1 MGVTQR
7 QTQQLQPRRLR
18 EWVPG
23 SSLLQTSNFS
33 FLQLPNSKTNQ
44 PVKMAMSKIRQNYHE
59 DCEALINKQINME
72 FYASYVYLSMSS
84 FFNRDDQALHGFAEH
99 FKKESNEERGHG
111 MKLMEYQTKRGGR
124 VVFQD
129 IAKPTTMDWGSPL
142 EAMEAAL
149 ELEKTVNQSLLDIH
163 KVAGDKG
170 DGHLCDFLESE
181 YLSEQVEGIKAVG
194 DLITKMKRAG
204 DGLGLHI
211 IDKEMG
217 SQFSK
222 TCNTKP
228 QLAAIRLTDWI

>member
-1 MGVTQR
+1 
-7 QTQQLQPRRLR
+7 
-18 EWVPG
+18 
-23 SSLLQTSNFS
+23 
-33 FLQLPNSKTNQ
+33 
-44 PVKMAMSKIRQNYHE
+44 MAVSKIRQNYHE

-84 FFNRDDQALHGFAEH
+84 WFNRDDQALHGFAAH
-99 FKKESNEERGHG
+99 FKNESGEERAHG

-129 IAKPTTMDWGSPL
+129 IAKPTTMEWGTAL

-149 ELEKTVNQSLLDIH
+149 ELEKTVNQSLLDLH

-181 YLSEQVEGIKAVG
+181 YLGEQVEGIKAIG

-204 DGLGLHI
+204 DGLGLHL

-217 SQFSK
+217 S
-222 TCNTKP
+222 
-228 QLAAIRLTDWI
+228 

>member
-7 QTQQLQPRRLR
+7 QAQQLQPRRLR

-33 FLQLPNSKTNQ
+33 FLQLPQLQDQ
-44 PVKMAMSKIRQNYHE
+44 PTCQ
-59 DCEALINKQINME
+59 D
-72 FYASYVYLSMSS
+72 
-84 FFNRDDQALHGFAEH
+84 
-99 FKKESNEERGHG
+99 
-111 MKLMEYQTKRGGR
+111 GR
-124 VVFQD
+124 VQD
-129 IAKPTTMDWGSPL
+129 QTELPRGLRGVDQQADQHGILCLLRLSLHELLLQPRRPSPPWFRGSLQEGVERRARPRHEVDGVPDQEGRPRRLPGHRQARWKPW
-142 EAMEAAL
+142 AAL

-217 SQFSK
+217 S
-222 TCNTKP
+222 
-228 QLAAIRLTDWI
+228 

>member
-1 MGVTQR
+1 M
-7 QTQQLQPRRLR
+7 L
-18 EWVPG
+18 
-23 SSLLQTSNFS
+23 NFS
-33 FLQLPNSKTNQ
+33 HAVLFMSPHHSKSPQ
-44 PVKMAMSKIRQNYHE
+44 
-59 DCEALINKQINME
+59 
-72 FYASYVYLSMSS
+72 SS
-84 FFNRDDQALHGFAEH
+84 FFNRDDQALHGFADH
-99 FKKESNEERGHG
+99 FKKESNEERAHG

-181 YLSEQVEGIKAVG
+181 CLAEQVEGIKAIG

-217 SQFSK
+217 S
-222 TCNTKP
+222 
-228 QLAAIRLTDWI
+228 

>member
-7 QTQQLQPRRLR
+7 QTKQLQPRRLR

-23 SSLLQTSNFS
+23 FSLLQQKQTSTFS
-33 FLQLPNSKTNQ
+33 SSTSQTPITTT
-44 PVKMAMSKIRQNYHE
+44 VEMAVSKIRQNYHE

-84 FFNRDDQALHGFAEH
+84 YFNRDDQVLHGFAEH
-99 FKKESNEERGHG
+99 FKKESGEERAHG

-129 IAKPTTMDWGSPL
+129 VAKPTTMDWGTPV

-149 ELEKTVNQSLLDIH
+149 ELEKTVNQSLLDLH

-170 DGHLCDFLESE
+170 DGHPCDFLESE
-181 YLSEQVEGIKAVG
+181 YLAEQVEGIKAIG
-194 DLITKMKRAG
+194 DLIVKMKRAG
-204 DGLGLHI
+204 DGLGLYL

-217 SQFSK
+217 S
-222 TCNTKP
+222 
-228 QLAAIRLTDWI
+228 